1 MTKAK
6 NPNETAAY
14 AASHGAIVAG
24 HAAYWV
30 EGRWVVGIALHQRP
44 GDEKHEPAAPWTVAM
59 WAEIQRLRAE
69 VAVRGDENLRRLDAE
84 REAMQVERDDA
95 QLEIARLRGVA
106 ADAEGRLRALLDFN
120 PGPAGMHPVPWT
132 TKPRLTEVADLL
144 AATA

>member
-1 MTKAK
+1 MTKTE
-6 NPNETAAY
+6 NPTEAAVY

-30 EGRWVVGIALHQRP
+30 EGRWVVGLALHQRP

-59 WAEIQRLRAE
+59 WTEIQRLRAE
-69 VAVRGDENLRRLDAE
+69 VAVRGDENLRRLEAE
-84 REAMQVERDDA
+84 REAMRQERDA
-95 QLEIARLRGVA
+95 ALVKVERLRGLA

-132 TKPRLTEVADLL
+132 TRPRLTEVADLL
-144 AATA
+144 IQPA